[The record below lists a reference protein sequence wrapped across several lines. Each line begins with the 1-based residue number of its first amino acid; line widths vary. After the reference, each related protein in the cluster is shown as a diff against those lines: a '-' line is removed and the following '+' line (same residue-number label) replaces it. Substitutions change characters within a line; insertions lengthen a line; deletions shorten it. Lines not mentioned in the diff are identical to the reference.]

1 MRAEE
6 VGDQMD
12 EESQAQQALKEMFRR
27 DRAEVAAHP
36 PRKPRLRDSSR
47 TLAWVVGVVV
57 FVVVLLPVTF
67 IVVYPRFGPVDTMNS
82 FCLAEE
88 DGEYASAYALL
99 SKGAQQRVSLTD
111 FTNESRSVTLVSCS
125 VSGGIPFIFNQ
136 SKATLDV
143 DYSLLEGG
151 SSTDENGTMSFV
163 HESGGWRVDSTS
175 LVII

>member
-1 MRAEE
+1 
-6 VGDQMD
+6 MD
-12 EESQAQQALKEMFRR
+12 EEAQAQQALKEMFRR
-27 DRAEVAAHP
+27 DRVEVAAHP

-47 TLAWVVGVVV
+47 TLAWVVGVIL
-57 FVVVLLPVTF
+57 FVVVLLPVAF
-67 IVVYPRFGPVDTMNS
+67 IVIYPRFGPVDTMNS

-99 SKGAQQRVSLTD
+99 SQGAKQRVSLTD

-143 DYSLLEGG
+143 DYSVIEGG
-151 SSTDENGTMSFV
+151 SSSDENGTMSFV

-175 LVII
+175 LIII